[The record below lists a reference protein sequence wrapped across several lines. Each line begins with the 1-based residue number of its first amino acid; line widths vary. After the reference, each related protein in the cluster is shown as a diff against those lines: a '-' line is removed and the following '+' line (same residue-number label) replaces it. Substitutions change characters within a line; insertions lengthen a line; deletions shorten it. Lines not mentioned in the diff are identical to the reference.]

1 MATVT
6 CSKFDIGQGGSSSL
20 ALLFQIALDS
30 LGLHEFWGF
39 GLETGCL
46 SDCLNHWLTLAI
58 LQFLVARSGAVKL
71 ILGMSFFC
79 VVIFSFSPIIFLI
92 YF

>member
-71 ILGMSFFC
+71 ILGYVLLFVLLFFLL
-79 VVIFSFSPIIFLI
+79 VLLFS
-92 YF
+92 